1 MKQIL
6 VVDDDAQIRSMLRTA
21 LEDEGYNVHEARDG
35 KEAISNL
42 IGQNIKLV
50 ITDIV
55 MPEKEG
61 LETIR
66 EMRRDSPDIKIIAIS
81 GANQY
86 LHIAKILGADYVYSK
101 PFSILHLIDK
111 VNEFLLTQRQ

>member
-21 LEDEGYNVHEARDG
+21 LEHEGYNVQEARDG

-42 IGQNIKLV
+42 IGQNIKLI

-61 LETIR
+61 LETIM

-81 GANQY
+81 GSKQY

>member
-6 VVDDDAQIRSMLRTA
+6 VVDDDAQIRSMLRNA
-21 LEDEGYNVHEARDG
+21 LEDEGYNVQEARDG
-35 KEAISNL
+35 KEAISRL
-42 IGQNIKLV
+42 IGQSVELI

-61 LETIR
+61 LETIM
-66 EMRRDSPDIKIIAIS
+66 EMKRDSPDIKIIAIS
-81 GANQY
+81 GSKQY
-86 LHIAKILGADYVYSK
+86 LQIAEILGADYVYSK

-111 VNEFLLTQRQ
+111 VNEFLLT